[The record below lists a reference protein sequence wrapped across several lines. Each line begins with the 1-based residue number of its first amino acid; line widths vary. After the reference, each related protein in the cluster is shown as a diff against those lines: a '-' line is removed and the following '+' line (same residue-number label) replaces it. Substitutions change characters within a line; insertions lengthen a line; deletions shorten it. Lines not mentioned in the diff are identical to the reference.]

1 MTINNNNEGMPNP
14 EAQASVAP
22 AVNPR
27 KNTSLLYEE
36 GMSVKDYII
45 RKKFYTGSCNPRTFQ
60 SKDEENT
67 YYSTDYMW
75 NYILMNPKEFKIQDE
90 DRYHFCSD
98 ELLEYSL
105 KGLES
110 IKID

>member
-1 MTINNNNEGMPNP
+1 MTINNNNEGIPDP
-14 EAQASVAP
+14 GVD
-22 AVNPR
+22 NPR
-27 KNTSLLYEE
+27 KTTSLLYEE

-45 RKKFYTGSCNPRTFQ
+45 RMKFYTGSCNPRTFQ

-67 YYSTDYMW
+67 YYSNSYVWDD
-75 NYILMNPKEFKIQDE
+75 ILINLKEFDNQYD

-105 KGLES
+105 KGIES
-110 IKID
+110 IKI